1 MTEVAIRQTSSE
13 LAISAEQLDWTPQQ
27 LSTLQHL
34 GVEGASEGDL
44 RVYFHQAKRTGLDPF
59 AKQIYMIGRLD
70 SVQDERGNWVK
81 VKKFTIQTGIDGY
94 RLVARRAAKR
104 EGEKLRLAEP
114 LWCGTD
120 MQWLE
125 AWPFDEPPVAAK
137 VVVYRDGEPFA
148 GVAMYR
154 EFVQTKRD
162 GKPNSMW
169 ARMPANQL
177 AKCAEAQALRK
188 AYPQDLAGI
197 YVDEEM
203 GQADRAADGAHVVTS
218 VPSRRVTAAEITGE
232 PVAEEQPAPPSVP
245 SGPPATSQQVRALNA
260 GLTAIG
266 YNTRPKVYAVLT
278 RELGREITSSNDVT
292 KDEASRLLDRL
303 ARGEVAPP
311 PPPNDDPTSDTYV
324 PEPPA
329 DWQPEDDHR

>member
-13 LAISAEQLDWTPQQ
+13 LAIQSDQLDWTPQQ
-27 LSTLQHL
+27 LATLQHL
-34 GVEGASEGDL
+34 GVEGAGEGDL

-59 AKQIYMIGRLD
+59 AKQIYMIGRWD
-70 SVQDERGNWVK
+70 SVQDARGNWVK

-94 RLVARRAAKR
+94 RLIARRAAAQA
-104 EGEKLRLAEP
+104 GEKLRQSEP
-114 LWCGTD
+114 LWCGKD

-137 VVVYRDGEPFA
+137 VVVYRDGEPFS

-188 AYPQDLAGI
+188 AYPQELSGI

-203 GQADRAADGAHVVTS
+203 GAADRAEDGAHVVTS
-218 VPSRRVTAAEITGE
+218 ARSRRVTAAEITGAQPEQE
-232 PVAEEQPAPPSVP
+232 PVDGEVVAEPITAKQL
-245 SGPPATSQQVRALNA
+245 TALNA
-260 GLTAIG
+260 ALTSLGYTGRPAI
-266 YNTRPKVYAVLT
+266 YAVLSE
-278 RELGREITSSNDVT
+278 ELGRPIGSSKDVT
-292 KDEASRLLDRL
+292 KDEASGLLDRIK
-303 ARGEVAPP
+303 RREVPVAPAP
-311 PPPNDDPTSDTYV
+311 ATEDDPGSDTFV
-324 PEPPA
+324 EEPPA
-329 DWQPEDDHR
+329 EWQPEDGDR